1 MAESLMIAVFLM
13 MWIVLQVRKQR
24 KIKLLAKRSWMK
36 KIISIALAILLIV
49 FFWSD
54 ILADQLKLITF
65 VILILNLGFIK
76 EGISESHLVKVGVL
90 EGDLYKFKRIEIEE
104 LSNGTQFVSFYKNEN
119 NRLSMIF
126 DTTQTELVSYF
137 DQYDLLNLIVINVK

>member
-1 MAESLMIAVFLM
+1 MIAVFLM
-13 MWIVLQVRKQR
+13 LWIVLQVRKQR

-54 ILADQLKLITF
+54 ILEDQLKLITF

>member
-1 MAESLMIAVFLM
+1 MIAVFLM

>member
-13 MWIVLQVRKQR
+13 LWIVLQVRKQR